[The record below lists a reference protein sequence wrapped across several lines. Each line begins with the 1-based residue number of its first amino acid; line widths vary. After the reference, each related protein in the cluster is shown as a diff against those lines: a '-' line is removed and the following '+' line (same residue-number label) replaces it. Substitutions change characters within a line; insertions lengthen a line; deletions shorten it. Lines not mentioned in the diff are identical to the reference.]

1 MAKPKKSPPKR
12 AAKKPKTAS
21 AGDVRDALLGGLI
34 WAPWRMQYVRGL
46 DGKSGTKRCPFC
58 PMVQPAK
65 KRPTDRELLVL
76 YRGKHAFLVLNLY
89 PYTPGHLLSI
99 PKRHVGRL
107 EDLRP
112 GERSEIWEL
121 ALLGQRLLGEASG
134 PAGFNVGMNIGRAG
148 GAAVV
153 DHVHMHVVPRWDG
166 DSNFVPVIGGTRV
179 SPEGLPETWDRLRPV
194 FDAYKKKQRAKR

>member
-1 MAKPKKSPPKR
+1 MAK
-12 AAKKPKTAS
+12 KKPAS

-46 DGKSGTKRCPFC
+46 DSDSDGATGTKHCPFC
-58 PMVQPAK
+58 PMCAT
-65 KRPTDRELLVL
+65 KRAADRDLLVL
-76 YRGKHAFLVLNLY
+76 YRGRYAFLVLNLY
-89 PYTPGHLLSI
+89 PYTSGHLLSV

-121 ALLGQRLLGEASG
+121 ALLGQRLLSEASN

-166 DSNFVPVIGGTRV
+166 DSNFVPVIGGARV
-179 SPEGLPETWDRLRPV
+179 SPEGLPDTWERLRPL
-194 FDAYKKKQRAKR
+194 FDAHAKKLRAAAKRKKQ

>member
-1 MAKPKKSPPKR
+1 MAKPKR
-12 AAKKPKTAS
+12 GAKKTSAS
-21 AGDVRDALLGGLI
+21 AGEVRDALLGGLI

-46 DGKSGTKRCPFC
+46 DGKKGAKRCPFC
-58 PMVQPAK
+58 PMVQAAK
-65 KRPTDRELLVL
+65 KRPSDQDLLVL

-99 PKRHVGRL
+99 PKRHIGDL
-107 EDLRP
+107 QELRP
-112 GERSEIWEL
+112 AERSELWEL
-121 ALLGQRLLGEASG
+121 ALLGQRVLREASE
-134 PAGFNVGMNIGRAG
+134 PAGFNVGMNLGRAG

-179 SPEGLPETWDRLRPV
+179 SPEGLPETWERLRPL
-194 FDAYKKKQRAKR
+194 FDAEKKKAAKRKRR